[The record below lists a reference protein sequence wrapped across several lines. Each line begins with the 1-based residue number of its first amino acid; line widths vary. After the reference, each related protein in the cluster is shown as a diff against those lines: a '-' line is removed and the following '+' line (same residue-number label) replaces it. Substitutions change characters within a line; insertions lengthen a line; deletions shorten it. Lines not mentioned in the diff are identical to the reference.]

1 LPGNL
6 LVPCPPCRPAASL
19 KGGTALVNLLRNA
32 VETSSD
38 EDGWEH
44 LATVG
49 SIITKHGLDF
59 DSRTYGYAKLSDLLL
74 RRHLPRE
81 MDWWF
86 APGTDIAGRSRINV

>member
-1 LPGNL
+1 MSILGPSFVSGATRFAGEL
-6 LVPCPPCRPAASL
+6 TRPLSALPPCL

-59 DSRTYGYAKLSDLLL
+59 DSRTYGYAKLSDLL

-81 MDWWF
+81 MDW
-86 APGTDIAGRSRINV
+86 